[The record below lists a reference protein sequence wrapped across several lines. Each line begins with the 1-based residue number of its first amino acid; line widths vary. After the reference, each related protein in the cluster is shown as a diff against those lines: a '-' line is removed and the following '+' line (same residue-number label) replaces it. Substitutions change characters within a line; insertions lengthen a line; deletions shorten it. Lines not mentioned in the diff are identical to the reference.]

1 MNFTKQDI
9 QISLNNISSAIKYIY
24 NNGNIYDTIALAVA
38 DECIQRYF
46 RSFPININDF
56 ENSFQVI
63 FNLMMKYNTINHHII
78 LSVNIIKGFIHYNKS
93 YNNWKFY

>member
-1 MNFTKQDI
+1 MNITKQDI

-24 NNGNIYDTIALAVA
+24 NNGNVYDTISLAVA
-38 DECIQRYF
+38 DECIRRYF
-46 RSFPININDF
+46 GSFPINVNDF

-63 FNLMMKYNTINHHII
+63 FNLMIKYNTINNHMI
-78 LSVNIIKGFIHYNKS
+78 LSVNIIKGFIHYNKL